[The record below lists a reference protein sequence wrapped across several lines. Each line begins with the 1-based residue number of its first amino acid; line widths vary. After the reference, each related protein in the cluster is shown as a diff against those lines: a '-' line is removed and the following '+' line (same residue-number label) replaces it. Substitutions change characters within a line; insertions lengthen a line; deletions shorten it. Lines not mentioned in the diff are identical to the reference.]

1 MAKSNY
7 VWDDDKRIEKGYG
20 SWAVGER
27 GGISP
32 DLAFVNV
39 LRVIFAWPNWSRIGS
54 TRTHSHSEENQQ
66 DNRINFASASIAFQT
81 KWSFSNR
88 NTICFLIWN
97 FCVAL
102 FIQHCSSPTK
112 LCLFPKFCNTHL
124 LFSPRNECFHVS
136 FVCSLLL
143 STPCFV
149 ELPPNICRRSKCW
162 AIRSHHGS
170 EDNIRHSPLFAPVIV
185 YPTCCDTLKR
195 EPMEWV
201 NYSDSWTSQHIQGG
215 SMIRLLNWAI

>member
-66 DNRINFASASIAFQT
+66 DNRINFASFKPNQVFRIGLPSVSWFETFASLYSSSIVPPLPNCASFQ
-81 KWSFSNR
+81 SFA
-88 NTICFLIWN
+88 TLISY
-97 FCVAL
+97 F
-102 FIQHCSSPTK
+102 
-112 LCLFPKFCNTHL
+112 HL
-124 LFSPRNECFHVS
+124 AMNVS
-136 FVCSLLL
+136 TFLL
-143 STPCFV
+143 SV
-149 ELPPNICRRSKCW
+149 
-162 AIRSHHGS
+162 
-170 EDNIRHSPLFAPVIV
+170 LF
-185 YPTCCDTLKR
+185 CCLHR
-195 EPMEWV
+195 A
-201 NYSDSWTSQHIQGG
+201 
-215 SMIRLLNWAI
+215 LLNFPQTSVADQHVEQ